1 MSSDLK
7 SLWLLIKGRF
17 KFVTDEFCPYCHI
30 KKGQI
35 EDHIRGTLKDKINYR
50 VNLGYLD
57 LPSMCFLFCILHARL
72 RVTETILTHQI
83 RATFDYST
91 KKTQCLK
98 DWEALL
104 QKLTNNVNIR
114 VKSPQQGKEDR
125 KFGTVDGLTG
135 DLVDMIISG

>member
-1 MSSDLK
+1 MIYVGNEVEMIDKYKEIIDQANLLIK
-7 SLWLLIKGRF
+7 ERENNVIRSLWLLIKGRF

-72 RVTETILTHQI
+72 
-83 RATFDYST
+83 
-91 KKTQCLK
+91 
-98 DWEALL
+98 
-104 QKLTNNVNIR
+104 
-114 VKSPQQGKEDR
+114 
-125 KFGTVDGLTG
+125 
-135 DLVDMIISG
+135 